1 MLGIFSAFIFF
12 SNFSIDFT
20 FLHNFEFHLFLPH
33 MNTISTIK
41 TICFFGYFKPTAI
54 YHVIILFLYFL
65 FFYLFAI
72 FACFTYHFAVFLPS
86 SEDNESFQHW
96 QEYPN
101 ENPLLTFLTRS
112 SWTSPG
118 GSGRTLLFRHP
129 ITSPHTSVQPATQAT
144 KSPASSP
151 QQLIQHTPD
160 IQHPG
165 CAHTGAEV
173 HEESWQHPSPRG
185 GGINRSKLLPQ
196 VHESIVFSEK
206 FWLYFWSLG
215 SNVLVPD
222 KSTSWRN
229 QCEQNCSI
237 CTDVHIT
244 KFFSFIVEL
253 SLKAF
258 SF

>member
-41 TICFFGYFKPTAI
+41 TKCFFGYFKPTAI

-173 HEESWQHPSPRG
+173 HQESWQHPSPRG
-185 GGINRSKLLPQ
+185 GASTGANFSHKFMNPLCSQRSSGFIFGRLAPMCWYQISQPLGGINANKTAQFVLMFTSQ
-196 VHESIVFSEK
+196 SSSV
-206 FWLYFWSLG
+206 SL
-215 SNVLVPD
+215 
-222 KSTSWRN
+222 
-229 QCEQNCSI
+229 
-237 CTDVHIT
+237 
-244 KFFSFIVEL
+244 
-253 SLKAF
+253 
-258 SF
+258 